1 MIKAVFLFLFLLT
14 SQKALSKETESSF
27 SMTCSYCE
35 SKDLQFDLIEK
46 TQACLQLL
54 TQEECQSI
62 PKEERKSCTEKDNL
76 KLTDT
81 GSILYQCVEKTLLS
95 YRFIFDFLWYIIQ
108 NSKSWLFEDSKSSAS
123 SPAKNYIFTEFYRAY
138 KSSKG
143 SRLQKLLKAAS
154 IVGGDQ
160 FNLFWSSLKSFIEQE
175 FVSFKCYK
183 SSSQISIG
191 CSFLLSY
198 VVPGAGVAMLLKK
211 GVKAGTGI
219 VKHSKT
225 ATQTLAQKRNLNALI
240 KDMESNFDS
249 RLKQIILK
257 SAKNLKRW
265 EKKEI
270 KIFFDKVDK
279 NQFLSGLRATL
290 NKKVESGVQLNRKQI
305 QLAVVSSLT
314 AGASIATIKLS
325 AKATL
330 TISEGVVD
338 TLTTKYIDKNVIQ
351 E

>member
-14 SQKALSKETESSF
+14 SQKALSKETEGSF
-27 SMTCSYCE
+27 SMTCSHCE
-35 SKDLQFDLIEK
+35 SKDPQFNLIQK
-46 TQACLQLL
+46 NQACLQLA

-108 NSKSWLFEDSKSSAS
+108 SSKSWLFEDSKSSAG

-198 VVPGAGVAMLLKK
+198 VVPGSGVAMLLKK
-211 GVKAGTGI
+211 GVKAGTSI
-219 VKHSKT
+219 IKHSKT
-225 ATQTLAQKRNLNALI
+225 TTQTLAQKRSLNALI
-240 KDMESNFDS
+240 QDMESSFDS
-249 RLKQIILK
+249 LKQAALK

-290 NKKVESGVQLNRKQI
+290 NKKVESGVKLNRKQI
-305 QLAVVSSLT
+305 QPAVVSSLT
-314 AGASIATIKLS
+314 AGTSITAIKLS
-325 AKATL
+325 AKAAIA
-330 TISEGVVD
+330 ISEGVVD
-338 TLTTKYIDKNVIQ
+338 ALATKYVEQNVIQ